1 MVNKEAEPA
10 YIVEMGLDDLWD
22 NMPIF
27 FEKHGFTI
35 NDLNET
41 NKIYYVTFA
50 KPEISIWDS
59 IWGDERPVIE
69 VSDAKYQFVLA
80 PLDDKSEK
88 TSVSIYDVDGEPL
101 ALETLERVF
110 PVVEAGLSFR
120 NFY

>member
-1 MVNKEAEPA
+1 
-10 YIVEMGLDDLWD
+10 MGLDNLWD

-27 FEKHGFTI
+27 FEKHGFI
-35 NDLNET
+35 ISDLNET
-41 NKIYYVTFA
+41 NKIYYVDFV

-80 PLDDKSEK
+80 SLDDKNQK
-88 TSVSIYDVDGEPL
+88 TSVTIYNVDGEPL
-101 ALETLERVF
+101 TLEVLERIF
-110 PVVEAGLSFR
+110 PVMESGLSFR